1 MGITRASFHKRR
13 ATGGKRKPMRKK
25 RKFEMGRPAA
35 LTKMGSKRIHLVRG
49 RGANIKHRALRLDN
63 GNFSW
68 GTESVTRKTRI
79 LAVVYNASNNELVR
93 TNTLVKNS
101 IIQID
106 ATPFR
111 LWYEKRYGG
120 SIGKKKRDAAKT
132 TTKGG
137 KSAKAAKESKPAK
150 AEKPAKADAK
160 KGASKDE
167 KPAKD
172 AKAKDT
178 KAKDEKPAKVDATKG
193 ASKDEKPAKVDSK
206 KVDAKKS
213 DAKKGDAK
221 KGDAKKGDAKKGDA
235 KKGAKDEKPAKGGDK
250 ETAAKSS
257 AKSGKTGGKHHEEQE
272 AVKKSNHV
280 IAKQR
285 KRARRHALE
294 KGLEDQFSTGRL
306 YACISSRPGQSGRC
320 DGYVLEGKELE
331 FYLKK
336 IHQKKKTKSS

>member
-1 MGITRASFHKRR
+1 
-13 ATGGKRKPMRKK
+13 MRKK

-49 RGANIKHRALRLDN
+49 RGGNLKHRALRLDN

-132 TTKGG
+132 TTTKGG

-150 AEKPAKADAK
+150 DEKPAKVDAKKGAKDEKPAKDAKAKDSKAKDSKAKDEKPKVDAK

-167 KPAKD
+167 KPAK
-172 AKAKDT
+172 
-178 KAKDEKPAKVDATKG
+178 V
-193 ASKDEKPAKVDSK
+193 
-206 KVDAKKS
+206 
-213 DAKKGDAK
+213 
-221 KGDAKKGDAKKGDA
+221 DAKKGDAKKGDA

-250 ETAAKSS
+250 ETAKTS
-257 AKSGKTGGKHHEEQE
+257 AKSKVGGKHHEEQE

-336 IHQKKKTKSS
+336 IHQKKKSSKSS